1 MGKFLCSI
9 AEGTSNYLVRQH
21 QENPEIGLDLMH
33 RNAQAMAARDLNE
46 CGSRWSDVGLRNRL
60 QKRTATSD
68 YVPDGKGGEEHV
80 KNRIKN
86 LRQKKK
92 NDAFAAAAAG
102 HSIQGVATAEAMQN
116 SRFHRNRLV
125 APSSVPIDTSIASAS
140 VPINTSIASAS
151 VPIDTSIASASV
163 PIDTCIDF
171 PWSTLQMTTAPCS
184 MRSRV
189 HLVWSQ

>member
-102 HSIQGVATAEAMQN
+102 HSNQGVATAEAMQN

-125 APSSVPIDTSIASAS
+125 APSSFPIDTSSASAC
-140 VPINTSIASAS
+140 
-151 VPIDTSIASASV
+151 V

-171 PWSTLQMTTAPCS
+171 PWNTLPDDDRPLFDAVVASPPDVVA
-184 MRSRV
+184 MRSDDPIQGRKKACA
-189 HLVWSQ
+189 STTTC